1 MLTPLLFDHPLT
13 RFLAGLLSA
22 GLMALVA
29 LRFLGPRGWM
39 DLPDGRKQH
48 GRPTPRTGG
57 VALWAAVVLGQAVG
71 WLRLPVSGS
80 EWICLHGLAL
90 MGALDDRHSLSARV
104 KALVGLGLAFTLAIP
119 VAQSFAMDRPVAML
133 MRIAIPTDPPLLT
146 LPLLVLWFWAL
157 PQAFNLIDGLDGLA
171 TGLAL
176 LIATFLM
183 GGRNFAGTPFLM
195 GALAAIFL
203 LNWPRAQHFLGDCGA
218 YFLGGL
224 LGLLALRTRA
234 FEYPSLA
241 LWVFAYPILDMAL
254 VITIRFLR
262 GHPLGGGDRSHL
274 HHQLVAILGVRWTV
288 PLLWLQATALAVG
301 PTGFPGSYW
310 ICWPALGLMVA
321 QCAYFVRRSMHAD
334 RPSLAPE
341 QTP

>member
-1 MLTPLLFDHPLT
+1 M
-13 RFLAGLLSA
+13 
-22 GLMALVA
+22 
-29 LRFLGPRGWM
+29 
-39 DLPDGRKQH
+39 
-48 GRPTPRTGG
+48 
-57 VALWAAVVLGQAVG
+57 ALWAALSLGGTLG
-71 WLRLPVSGS
+71 WLQLPISNG
-80 EWICLHGLAL
+80 EWVCLHGLAL
-90 MGALDDRHSLSARV
+90 MGALDDRHSLSPRV
-104 KALVGLGLAFTLAIP
+104 KAMVGLGLAFTLAIP
-119 VAQSFAMDRPVAML
+119 VSQAFAADRPVVML
-133 MRIAIPTDPPLLT
+133 MRMAIPTDPPFLT

-176 LIATFLM
+176 LITAFLL
-183 GGRNFAGTPFLM
+183 GGRGFTGMPFLL
-195 GALAAIFL
+195 GALGAVFL
-203 LNWPRAQHFLGDCGA
+203 LNWPRAVHFLGDCGA

-262 GHPLGGGDRSHL
+262 GNPIAGGDRSHL
-274 HHQLVAILGVRWTV
+274 HHQLASLLGARWTV
-288 PLLWLQATALAVG
+288 PLLWLQAAALALG

-310 ICWPALGLMVA
+310 ICWPALGLMLV
-321 QCAYFVRRSMHAD
+321 QCAFFVRRSV
-334 RPSLAPE
+334 RIGEPSRTQE